1 MALSGGRYAMSNM
14 LNRPAVAIVLA
25 LAIAGIVL
33 IESTLVAWAPF
44 FYVAAALTIAIP
56 LAARTAFRDTERPK
70 GRPIWLVMALALIG
84 LLVVDVAATGPL
96 LDAVG
101 KSLGITPL
109 SSALSVLLAKA
120 AASQH
125 MTVDNASIIYA
136 VFYAIWAPFAEE
148 LFYRGY
154 LRQSLKPRFGE
165 TATAVISSALF
176 ALRHVPHLMF
186 LAVVP
191 WATVGIWASSAFVC
205 GLILYWLVRRTGR
218 LWPAM
223 VVHFIGN
230 VAGLLA

>member
-1 MALSGGRYAMSNM
+1 MSK
-14 LNRPAVAIVLA
+14 LLHRPAVAIVLA

-33 IESTLVAWAPF
+33 IESTLATWAPF
-44 FYVAAALTIAIP
+44 FYVAAFLTIAIP
-56 LAARTAFRDTERPK
+56 LAARTAFRDTERTK
-70 GRPIWLVMALALIG
+70 GRPLWLAMALVLIG
-84 LLVVDVAATGPL
+84 LLVVDVAATGPV

-109 SSALSVLLAKA
+109 SSALSALLIKA

-125 MTVDNASIIYA
+125 MSVDSASTIYA
-136 VFYAIWAPFAEE
+136 VFYVIWAPFAEE

-154 LRQSLKPRFGE
+154 LRQSLRLRFSE
-165 TATAVISSALF
+165 TTTAVISSALF

-191 WATVGIWASSAFVC
+191 WATVGIWASSVFVG
-205 GLILYWLVRRTGR
+205 GLILYWLVQRTGR

-223 VVHFIGN
+223 VVHFIDN
-230 VAGLLA
+230 VAGLLV